1 MKLTVLGS
9 GYFIPTKD
17 RNSSGYLLETG
28 GESILLDTGS
38 GTLRQ
43 LIKCGHSIWDISKI
57 FYSHLH
63 IDHTADLPPILFTR
77 KYSQPDSCG
86 ERELSVFAHPDFN
99 KFIDGFEKLYGEW
112 INNPDYPY
120 NFHPIM
126 PGEYSFNTVDLSVFK
141 GNHTDQSLM
150 YRFKDRSGKSLI
162 YTGDTGF
169 SDTLIEAS
177 QNASVLLIE
186 CSSSNSN
193 PVEGHM
199 TPSELSTLIH
209 ESRPELTLLTH
220 ISPETDY
227 ETLIDEISV
236 PPGCEIKMAEDFLTI
251 DV

>member
-1 MKLTVLGS
+1 MKLIILGS

-17 RNSSGYLLETG
+17 RNSSGYLLEIG
-28 GESILLDTGS
+28 GESILLDSGS

-43 LIKCGHSIWDISKI
+43 LIRSGHSIWEISKI
-57 FYSHLH
+57 FYSHFHLDH
-63 IDHTADLPPILFTR
+63 ISDLAPILFTR
-77 KYSQPDSCG
+77 KYSKPDSCD
-86 ERELSVFAHPDFN
+86 ERELSIFAHPDFN
-99 KFIDGFEKLYGEW
+99 KFIETFENLYGQW

-120 NFHPIM
+120 KFHPIM
-126 PGEYSFNTVDLSVFK
+126 PGEHSFNMFDVSVFK

-150 YRFKDRSGKSLI
+150 YRFKDKAGKSLI

-169 SDTLIEAS
+169 SDALFEAS

-186 CSSSNSN
+186 CSSSDSN
-193 PVEGHM
+193 PVDGHM

-227 ETLIDEISV
+227 ETLIDEINV
-236 PPGCEIKMAEDFLTI
+236 PSGCEIKMAEDFLTI